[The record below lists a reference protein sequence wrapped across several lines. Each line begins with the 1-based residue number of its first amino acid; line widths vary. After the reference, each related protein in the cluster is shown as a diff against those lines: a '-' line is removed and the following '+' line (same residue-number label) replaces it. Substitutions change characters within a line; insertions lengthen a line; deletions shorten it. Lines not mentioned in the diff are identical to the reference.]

1 MHGAA
6 LRFRRPNDYN
16 PQQAALLGPTGPSP
30 HLNLAAVG
38 LTPGSTVRVHGSF
51 PSNYQIPNHHPIN
64 DRSPPSL
71 PIQARLAALQA
82 AGVNVQATRHARRVY
97 VGGFPDSTNEP
108 ELGEF
113 VGNALEAVRSS

>member
-1 MHGAA
+1 MGAPGTNGLDA
-6 LRFRRPNDYN
+6 FASAEEAQVSNCPPRFP
-16 PQQAALLGPTGPSP
+16 
-30 HLNLAAVG
+30 
-38 LTPGSTVRVHGSF
+38 

-97 VGGFPDSTNEP
+97 VGGFPDSHERTRARRIRGQRAGGGAFI
-108 ELGEF
+108 LIFCYFWLFLVIFGYF
-113 VGNALEAVRSS
+113 W

>member
-1 MHGAA
+1 MGAPGTNGLDA
-6 LRFRRPNDYN
+6 FASAEEAQVSNCPPRFPFQLPN
-16 PQQAALLGPTGPSP
+16 T
-30 HLNLAAVG
+30 
-38 LTPGSTVRVHGSF
+38 
-51 PSNYQIPNHHPIN
+51 NHQPIN

>member
-1 MHGAA
+1 MGAPGTNGLDA
-6 LRFRRPNDYN
+6 FASAEEAQVSNCPPRFP
-16 PQQAALLGPTGPSP
+16 
-30 HLNLAAVG
+30 
-38 LTPGSTVRVHGSF
+38 

-64 DRSPPSL
+64 HRSPPSL